1 MFKLYDPEELFG
13 YQVNKIQEV
22 NNMKLNY
29 DLISKY
35 ERYNLTGNEEDE
47 KIIINVHD
55 VKTDT
60 LKRKIELY
68 KLRLMQLIKRYEKTD
83 PDKITWSDRTLLE
96 WGDSDKKKR

>member
-1 MFKLYDPEELFG
+1 
-13 YQVNKIQEV
+13 
-22 NNMKLNY
+22 MKLNY

-60 LKRKIELY
+60 LKGKIELD

-83 PDKITWSDRTLLE
+83 PDKITWYDRTLLE
-96 WGDSDKKKR
+96 WGDPKKKNR

>member
-60 LKRKIELY
+60 LKRKIELD
-68 KLRLMQLIKRYEKTD
+68 KLRLYQV
-83 PDKITWSDRTLLE
+83 
-96 WGDSDKKKR
+96 